1 MELILSLC
9 FGAFAGALM
18 MWAWWTINPALQ
30 VKKIKIRQLN
40 REIELEKKELANQKI
55 NAEQQLE
62 GQMELERRRIS
73 DELHDDLL
81 QRLAGIRL
89 YLLHIATIY
98 SLPLEAEHQINRLAK
113 DLSDA
118 VDTTRTLIWDLAL
131 PEVKGKTLSQ
141 LIQELCQKIG
151 RTSLLKVTCLTIME
165 EWERPITDEVK
176 KDICRMVQESVY
188 NALKYS
194 NGWHVGVTL
203 QWHSTQASI
212 IVLDDGEG
220 IQEQKGKGFGME
232 NLKKR
237 AERIKATLEITDV
250 RPHGT
255 SVKIELPYTSLR
267 Q

>member
-9 FGAFAGALM
+9 FGAFAGALI
-18 MWAWWTINPALQ
+18 MWAWWSINPGLLL
-30 VKKIKIRQLN
+30 KKIEIRALLK
-40 REIELEKKELANQKI
+40 EIENEKEELSKRQTH
-55 NAEQQLE
+55 AEQALE

-89 YLLHIATIY
+89 YLLHITTIH
-98 SLPLEAEHQINRLAK
+98 SLPLEAEHQINRLAN

-131 PEVKGKTLSQ
+131 PEVKGKTLTQ
-141 LIQELCQKIG
+141 LIEELCQKIG
-151 RTSLLKVTCLTIME
+151 RTSMLKVTCLTIMG

-176 KDICRMVQESVY
+176 KDVCRMVQESIY

-203 QWHSTQASI
+203 QWHTSHASI

-220 IQEQKGKGFGME
+220 IPEQKGKGFGME

-237 AERIKATLEITDV
+237 AERIKAMLEIADA

-255 SVKIELPYTSLR
+255 SVKIDLPYTSLG
-267 Q
+267 

>member
-9 FGAFAGALM
+9 FGIFAGALI
-18 MWAWWTINPALQ
+18 MWAWWAINPQLQ
-30 VKKIKIRQLN
+30 LKKLKIREL
-40 REIELEKKELANQKI
+40 RKEVEIEKEELDKRQAH
-55 NAEQQLE
+55 AEQVLE

-89 YLLHIATIY
+89 YLLHITTIH

-131 PEVKGKTLSQ
+131 PDVKGKTLTQ

-151 RTSLLKVTCLTIME
+151 RTSLLKITCLTIME
-165 EWERPITDEVK
+165 EWERSITDEVK
-176 KDICRMVQESVY
+176 KDICRMVQESVH

-203 QWHSTQASI
+203 QWHNTHASI
-212 IVLDDGEG
+212 IVLDDGGG
-220 IQEQKGKGFGME
+220 IPEQKGKGFGME

-237 AERIKATLEITDV
+237 AERIKATLEISDA

-255 SVKIELPYTSLR
+255 SVKIDLPYTSLR
-267 Q
+267 

>member
-1 MELILSLC
+1 M
-9 FGAFAGALM
+9 GAFAGALI
-18 MWAWWTINPALQ
+18 MWAWWAINPQLQ
-30 VKKIKIRQLN
+30 LKKIKI
-40 REIELEKKELANQKI
+40 KELRKEVETEKEELTKRQTY
-55 NAEQQLE
+55 AEQALE

-81 QRLAGIRL
+81 QRLSGIRL
-89 YLLHIATIY
+89 YLLHITTIH
-98 SLPLEAEHQINRLAK
+98 SLPQEAERQINRLAK

-118 VDTTRTLIWDLAL
+118 VDTARSLIWDLAL
-131 PEVKGKTLSQ
+131 PEVKGKTLTH
-141 LIQELCQKIG
+141 LIDELCQKIG
-151 RTSLLKVTCLTIME
+151 RTSLLKVTCITIME

-194 NGWHVGVTL
+194 NGWHVAVTL

-212 IVLDDGEG
+212 IVQDDGEG
-220 IQEQKGKGFGME
+220 IPEQKGKGFGME

-237 AERIKATLEITDV
+237 AERIKATLEISDA

-255 SVKIELPYTSLR
+255 LVKIELPYASLG
-267 Q
+267 

>member
-9 FGAFAGALM
+9 FGAFAGALL
-18 MWAWWTINPALQ
+18 MWAWWTINPSLQ
-30 VKKIKIRQLN
+30 LKKLKLRELR
-40 REIELEKKELANQKI
+40 REIEIEKEELQKKQAH
-55 NAEQQLE
+55 AEQALE

-89 YLLHIATIY
+89 YLLHITTIH

-131 PEVKGKTLSQ
+131 PEVKGRKLTQ
-141 LIQELCQKIG
+141 LIDELCQKIG
-151 RTSLLKVTCLTIME
+151 RTSLLKVTCLTIMD
-165 EWERPITDEVK
+165 EWERPLTDEVK

-194 NGWHVGVTL
+194 NGWHVSVTL
-203 QWHSTQASI
+203 QWHTTHASI

-220 IQEQKGKGFGME
+220 IHEQKGKGFGME

-237 AERIKATLEITDV
+237 AERIKAKLEITDV

-255 SVKIELPYTSLR
+255 SVKIELPYASLG
-267 Q
+267 